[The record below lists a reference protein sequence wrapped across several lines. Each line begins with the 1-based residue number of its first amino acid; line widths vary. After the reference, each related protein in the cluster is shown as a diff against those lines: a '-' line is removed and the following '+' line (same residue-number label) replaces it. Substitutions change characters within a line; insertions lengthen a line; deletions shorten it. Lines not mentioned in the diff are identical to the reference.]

1 MTESLFYFMAY
12 SVCGWFL
19 ENVYSLAT
27 RGVFWKEGFMKGPY
41 KPMYGFAPLLLL
53 HFGREAPNPFLMLGL
68 CFAVP
73 TAVEYASGMLLQ
85 GLFGRQ
91 WWDYSNN
98 RWQLQGHICLRFSLY
113 WGCCPWGSSPIS
125 ILSWKKYM
133 KGCVR
138 FGTRRVRCC
147 CSCFWS
153 IWPGQ
158 VRFGAGTGSK
168 ASFRGS

>member
-113 WGCCPWGSSPIS
+113 WGV
-125 ILSWKKYM
+125 LSLGLLTYIHPFMEKVYEGLRPVWDTAGPLLLFLFLADLAWTSTVRRRDWKQSL
-133 KGCVR
+133 V
-138 FGTRRVRCC
+138 
-147 CSCFWS
+147 
-153 IWPGQ
+153 
-158 VRFGAGTGSK
+158 
-168 ASFRGS
+168 